1 MSRTPEEEVVETL
14 PEVKTRKTRTVLD
27 TEVVDDGS
35 HIKTYSSEE
44 YKAMSKANGT
54 TMGRPAGVK
63 TKLSTEELRV
73 LINEKWTA
81 EEVKDK
87 HGLNDEDLK
96 QVVWKLSQE
105 ERLDKPLKFGKL

>member
-1 MSRTPEEEVVETL
+1 MARTPALIEE
-14 PEVKTRKTRTVLD
+14 D
-27 TEVVDDGS
+27 TEVVAIPDENS
-35 HIKTYSSEE
+35 THIKTYSSEE

-54 TMGRPAGVK
+54 SMGRKPGVK

-73 LINEKWTA
+73 LINEKWSA

-87 HGLNDEDLK
+87 HGLDDEDLK

-105 ERLDKPLKFGKL
+105 ERLDKPIKFGKL

>member
-1 MSRTPEEEVVETL
+1 MARTPALIEEEV
-14 PEVKTRKTRTVLD
+14 
-27 TEVVDDGS
+27 EVVAIPDENS
-35 HIKTYSSEE
+35 THIKTYSAEE

-54 TMGRPAGVK
+54 VMGRKQGQK

-87 HGLNDEDLK
+87 HGLDDEDLK

-105 ERLDKPLKFGKL
+105 ERLDKPIKFGKL

>member
-1 MSRTPEEEVVETL
+1 MARTPATL
-14 PEVKTRKTRTVLD
+14 EID
-27 TEVVDDGS
+27 TEVVEIPDENS
-35 HIKTYSSEE
+35 THIKTYSAEE

-54 TMGRPAGVK
+54 SMGRKPNQK

-87 HGLNDEDLK
+87 HGLDDEELK

-105 ERLDKPLKFGKL
+105 ERLDKPIKFGKL